1 MRLLLI
7 SAIAALSAVTGQAVV
22 TDGPHWYTNP
32 PQSDDKLIGIGS
44 GELKIR
50 AVCFAL
56 NDLESKNK
64 TINEARTEYFE
75 NDPEYISSIE
85 TFEST
90 QTSIMKSGIINSLN
104 NDFQFFSRIESFITE
119 KGEAIIESFEMV
131 MELKYQNIDKD
142 EAATINDYFLEKS
155 LDELDN
161 WDVDE
166 KFNVVYENLDDT
178 KLIEKFE
185 EIGLEFEF
193 ARGREDAR
201 HYVLVSISKDL
212 LERN

>member
-50 AVCFAL
+50 AVCDAL

-64 TINEARTEYFE
+64 TITEGRTELFE
-75 NDPEYISSIE
+75 NDPENISSMA

-90 QTSIMKSGIINSLN
+90 QTSIMTSGVINSLD
-104 NDFQFFSRIESFITE
+104 NDFQFFSKVESFFTE
-119 KGEAIIESFEMV
+119 KGEDIIESFEMV
-131 MELKYQNIDKD
+131 MELKYQNIEKD
-142 EAATINDYFLEKS
+142 EAAIINGYFLEKS
-155 LDELDN
+155 LDGLDN

-178 KLIEKFE
+178 KLIEKLV
-185 EIGLEFEF
+185 EIGLKFEF
-193 ARGREDAR
+193 ARGRDAR

-212 LERN
+212 LEKN

>member
-32 PQSDDKLIGIGS
+32 PQSDDKLIGTGS
-44 GELKIR
+44 GQLKIR
-50 AVCFAL
+50 AVCDAL

-64 TINEARTEYFE
+64 TITEGRTELFE
-75 NDPEYISSIE
+75 NDPENIPSMA

-90 QTSIMKSGIINSLN
+90 QTSLMTSGVINSLN
-104 NDFQFFSRIESFITE
+104 NDFQFSSRFESFFSE
-119 KGEAIIESFEMV
+119 EGEAIIESFEMV
-131 MELKYQNIDKD
+131 MELKYQNIEKD
-142 EAATINDYFLEKS
+142 EAAIINDYFLEKS
-155 LDELDN
+155 LDGHHN
-161 WDVDE
+161 SDVDE

-193 ARGREDAR
+193 ARGRDAI
-201 HYVLVSISKDL
+201 HYVLVSISKGL
-212 LERN
+212 LEKN